1 MNLNEFDSVV
11 NINPPMPEPVDATEK
26 FASMLKAAG
35 IKVIVIDSPSFSVQT
50 IKRGER
56 YKVDIASFKAQDLD
70 HLVSEVVKFNPD
82 VVYLREV
89 KDFTEI
95 NGKPAFTVRFNFIKV
110 EV

>member
-11 NINPPMPEPVDATEK
+11 NINPPMPEPVDATEE
-26 FASMLKAAG
+26 FAFMLKAAG
-35 IKVIVIDSPSFSVQT
+35 INVIVIGAPSFSVQT
-50 IKRGER
+50 IKRNER
-56 YKVDIASFKAQDLD
+56 FKVDIASFRAQDLA
-70 HLVSEVVKFNPD
+70 HLVSEIVKFNPD

-95 NGKPAFTVRFNFIKV
+95 DGKPAFTVRFNFIKV